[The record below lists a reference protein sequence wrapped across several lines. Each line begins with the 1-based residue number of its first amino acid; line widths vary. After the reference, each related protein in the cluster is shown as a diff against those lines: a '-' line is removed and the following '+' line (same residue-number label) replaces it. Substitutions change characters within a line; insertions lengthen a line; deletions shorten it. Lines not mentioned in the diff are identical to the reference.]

1 MKKSKR
7 VLASVMSALLVL
19 PSLALPFSGTAEGA
33 AAYPNADPD
42 EPYYVVG
49 RFQAK
54 GTKVEGASEVQEN
67 TGSDAETY
75 PNKVTMGNVRVTA
88 EEPIDLTG
96 WNTDNLA
103 LVMDVTYT
111 RGDGKTGNGA
121 LDKTGNQMLHVN
133 GTDNKVVAQMTGQ
146 PYLTYFTT
154 GYGNSAGKTITYIV
168 PWNYKHT
175 DNNKTSF
182 VKNAEATQLSNIMWQ
197 VYNDSWKVDID
208 GNGKY
213 DDAFELKVAI
223 ENARIVDTTLDGE
236 GNKNGIVMDF
246 TGLNT
251 VEVNNAQG
259 QGTPNMFPWAP
270 YKTNN
275 ITADMKAEDLQLG
288 FDVMYGG
295 EADPTL
301 IKNGQIRFSAL
312 VDDVATEYNYDAW
325 GNGKVTEKDTWYHFD
340 FKLSDFYR
348 NVKSLNDEGQEV
360 TVKTYDLN
368 PMNIQRML
376 IFNYNGDG
384 NKPLDTKVK
393 NLRIIDTTQL
403 VVPVDRTALDEA
415 VAAAEA
421 KLADGKT
428 YTADTLQA
436 LNTALEAAKAVAE
449 DADQA
454 AVDAAAKALTD
465 AIAALKEETTD
476 PEVPENYVLVY
487 KDEVTSGE
495 GHSLDI
501 NLTLE
506 NPIGLSE
513 IANRDLSLTYKFR
526 VNKTENLPDTLKDFT
541 AAQMLP
547 FLKNGEVKVS
557 DIQIA
562 KSAQCGKEYYSEVAE
577 FDTWYD
583 ITIPLTKNP
592 EALSAVKVQFWDDMH
607 NVQSGAGF
615 TEAVE
620 GSKGITTSVKDVY
633 LVIGD
638 LKPVARW
645 SGLAKTYDQTVSGKQ
660 EMYANWSTADGL
672 DGAYEGVNNNGTPD
686 DKTDDKPNDNVLIK
700 GVDLSGDADNGTN
713 PNYYLTFKAT
723 FNPVGDTKAEDVL
736 GMLKEITFRMRSS
749 RAYEL
754 NEDGSIKLD
763 DNGNYVNKNGE
774 AGWGNVNGEALTVD
788 SEYTK
793 IDGQTIEV
801 TYPISKINKDNI
813 DWSDVKQLLI
823 RAALKN
829 EYKPEGASE
838 FPIYMTMTLSDVKM
852 IEVEKVDRT
861 NLDDAIADAEAKLA
875 DGKTYTEDSLKALNA
890 ALEAAKAV
898 AEDADQATIN
908 AAAEALNAAIKGL
921 VEDTTTPVD
930 RTALDEAVA
939 AAEAKLADGKTYTE
953 DSLKAL
959 NAALEAAK
967 AVAEDAD
974 QATVDAA
981 AKALTD
987 AIAGLVEESTG
998 DDSTPITIDT
1008 PSATGHALNI
1018 SQSIDPAIALNP
1030 DKEAYLNFKIRLDKT
1045 EDFPETVKDEWGS
1058 WLNYI
1063 KNGSLKVNGSDVT
1076 ALTAT
1081 IGVLK
1086 DIKLGEDLDVSVKI
1100 PQTVVAQGISSVEF
1114 LMYNDLHNF
1123 AKAKDPDNADNYTED
1138 NEGSRGVQLSVSD
1151 MKIVVGADVEKPD
1164 PNAKMIWSAVKGDQ
1178 TDLLGGTQVYVDWKA
1193 ADGCSKDNQEGGGVD
1208 LSGTAANGANKNYNL
1223 QLKFSFKNVNLPEGV
1238 ESVEQLI
1245 KTVFVR
1251 LRSTR
1256 IDGAEQA
1263 ADGVTFTLG
1272 EGGVSAD
1279 QDGVY
1284 FINIPLSSI
1293 TTANIN
1299 WSDVKELIL
1308 RAEIADGFAVE
1319 AAGGTRV
1326 ENPYFALN
1334 ISEARV
1340 YDTDP
1345 EHPDVVNY
1353 DALKEVIAAA
1363 EAKLAEGKLY
1373 TPDSLANLNT
1383 ALAAAKDALT
1393 TTNQDKID
1401 AAAESLKVAM
1411 EKLQEAIAYGDVNG
1425 DGKVDI
1431 VDALMALQASAE
1443 KIELTEEQT
1452 TLADIDA
1459 DGTVSAADALMILK
1473 VATGA
1478 MDRDALL

>member
-1 MKKSKR
+1 M
-7 VLASVMSALLVL
+7 
-19 PSLALPFSGTAEGA
+19 
-33 AAYPNADPD
+33 
-42 EPYYVVG
+42 
-49 RFQAK
+49 
-54 GTKVEGASEVQEN
+54 
-67 TGSDAETY
+67 
-75 PNKVTMGNVRVTA
+75 
-88 EEPIDLTG
+88 
-96 WNTDNLA
+96 
-103 LVMDVTYT
+103 
-111 RGDGKTGNGA
+111 
-121 LDKTGNQMLHVN
+121 
-133 GTDNKVVAQMTGQ
+133 
-146 PYLTYFTT
+146 
-154 GYGNSAGKTITYIV
+154 
-168 PWNYKHT
+168 
-175 DNNKTSF
+175 
-182 VKNAEATQLSNIMWQ
+182 
-197 VYNDSWKVDID
+197 
-208 GNGKY
+208 
-213 DDAFELKVAI
+213 
-223 ENARIVDTTLDGE
+223 
-236 GNKNGIVMDF
+236 
-246 TGLNT
+246 
-251 VEVNNAQG
+251 
-259 QGTPNMFPWAP
+259 
-270 YKTNN
+270 
-275 ITADMKAEDLQLG
+275 
-288 FDVMYGG
+288 
-295 EADPTL
+295 
-301 IKNGQIRFSAL
+301 
-312 VDDVATEYNYDAW
+312 ATEYNYDAW

-348 NVKSLNDEGQEV
+348 NVKSQDAEGKEI

-376 IFNYNGDG
+376 IFNYNDDG
-384 NKPLDTKVK
+384 NKPLDTKEI

-421 KLADGKT
+421 KLTDGKT

-436 LNTALEAAKAVAE
+436 LNTALDAAKAVAE

-501 NLTLE
+501 NLALE

-592 EALSAVKVQFWDDMH
+592 EVLSAVKVQFWDDMH

-875 DGKTYTEDSLKALNA
+875 DGKTYTEESLKALNA
-890 ALEAAKAV
+890 ALAAAKAV

-908 AAAEALNAAIKGL
+908 AAADALNAAIKGL

-939 AAEAKLADGKTYTE
+939 
-953 DSLKAL
+953 
-959 NAALEAAK
+959 
-967 AVAEDAD
+967 
-974 QATVDAA
+974 
-981 AKALTD
+981 
-987 AIAGLVEESTG
+987 
-998 DDSTPITIDT
+998 
-1008 PSATGHALNI
+1008 ATGHALNI

-1086 DIKLGEDLDVSVKI
+1086 DMKLGEDLDVSVKI

-1151 MKIVVGADVEKPD
+1151 MKVVVGADVEKPD

-1263 ADGVTFTLG
+1263 ADGINFTLG
-1272 EGGVSAD
+1272 AGGVSAD

-1299 WSDVKELIL
+1299 WSDVKELIF

-1340 YDTDP
+1340 YDNDP

-1363 EAKLAEGKLY
+1363 EAKLTDGKLY

-1411 EKLQEAIAYGDVNG
+1411 EKLQETVAYGDVNG

-1431 VDALMALQASAE
+1431 VGALMALQASAE

>member
-275 ITADMKAEDLQLG
+275 IIADMKAEDLQLG

-348 NVKSLNDEGQEV
+348 NVKSQDAEGKEI

-376 IFNYNGDG
+376 IFNYNDDG

-421 KLADGKT
+421 KLTDGKT

-436 LNTALEAAKAVAE
+436 LNTALDAAKAVAE

-465 AIAALKEETTD
+465 AIA
-476 PEVPENYVLVY
+476 
-487 KDEVTSGE
+487 
-495 GHSLDI
+495 
-501 NLTLE
+501 
-506 NPIGLSE
+506 
-513 IANRDLSLTYKFR
+513 
-526 VNKTENLPDTLKDFT
+526 
-541 AAQMLP
+541 
-547 FLKNGEVKVS
+547 
-557 DIQIA
+557 
-562 KSAQCGKEYYSEVAE
+562 
-577 FDTWYD
+577 
-583 ITIPLTKNP
+583 
-592 EALSAVKVQFWDDMH
+592 
-607 NVQSGAGF
+607 
-615 TEAVE
+615 
-620 GSKGITTSVKDVY
+620 
-633 LVIGD
+633 
-638 LKPVARW
+638 
-645 SGLAKTYDQTVSGKQ
+645 
-660 EMYANWSTADGL
+660 
-672 DGAYEGVNNNGTPD
+672 
-686 DKTDDKPNDNVLIK
+686 
-700 GVDLSGDADNGTN
+700 
-713 PNYYLTFKAT
+713 
-723 FNPVGDTKAEDVL
+723 
-736 GMLKEITFRMRSS
+736 
-749 RAYEL
+749 
-754 NEDGSIKLD
+754 
-763 DNGNYVNKNGE
+763 
-774 AGWGNVNGEALTVD
+774 
-788 SEYTK
+788 
-793 IDGQTIEV
+793 
-801 TYPISKINKDNI
+801 
-813 DWSDVKQLLI
+813 
-823 RAALKN
+823 
-829 EYKPEGASE
+829 
-838 FPIYMTMTLSDVKM
+838 
-852 IEVEKVDRT
+852 
-861 NLDDAIADAEAKLA
+861 
-875 DGKTYTEDSLKALNA
+875 
-890 ALEAAKAV
+890 
-898 AEDADQATIN
+898 
-908 AAAEALNAAIKGL
+908 
-921 VEDTTTPVD
+921 
-930 RTALDEAVA
+930 
-939 AAEAKLADGKTYTE
+939 
-953 DSLKAL
+953 
-959 NAALEAAK
+959 
-967 AVAEDAD
+967 
-974 QATVDAA
+974 
-981 AKALTD
+981 
-987 AIAGLVEESTG
+987 GLVEESTG
-998 DDSTPITIDT
+998 DDGTPITIDT

-1086 DIKLGEDLDVSVKI
+1086 DMKLGEDLDVSVKI

-1151 MKIVVGADVEKPD
+1151 MKVVVGADVEKPD

-1263 ADGVTFTLG
+1263 ADGINFTLG
-1272 EGGVSAD
+1272 AGGVSAD

-1299 WSDVKELIL
+1299 WSDVKELIF

-1340 YDTDP
+1340 YDNDP

-1363 EAKLAEGKLY
+1363 EAKLTDGKLY

-1411 EKLQEAIAYGDVNG
+1411 EKLQETVAYGDVNG